1 MEGDDG
7 SFRPLWTGGEERI
20 GRISAEYA
28 KALEEGKS
36 SEELDRKIEEI
47 FSPMQPLEAALL
59 LVRMVSSAS
68 LGDGY
73 LPALLGTGILD
84 AASTEDVIK
93 VAREILGR
101 RMGDGRKGQNPV
113 AAIISYLDKHIDDD
127 GISLKWLSDNVVYM
141 DAGYLSKLFVK
152 ETGVR
157 FSDYLSRMRIDY
169 AKSLMKLYDSST
181 VQEIAEKSGFGGN
194 PRYFSQVFRKYEGM
208 TPSEY
213 LARQRGQR

>member
-1 MEGDDG
+1 MMECD
-7 SFRPLWTGGEERI
+7 
-20 GRISAEYA
+20 
-28 KALEEGKS
+28 
-36 SEELDRKIEEI
+36 DRKIEEI

-113 AAIISYLDKHIDDD
+113 AAIISYLDKQDMNLEQMMMVR
-127 GISLKWLSDNVVYM
+127 GSL
-141 DAGYLSKLFVK
+141 LFMNA
-152 ETGVR
+152 TAC
-157 FSDYLSRMRIDY
+157 S
-169 AKSLMKLYDSST
+169 KSLPL
-181 VQEIAEKSGFGGN
+181 KSLH
-194 PRYFSQVFRKYEGM
+194 SAISVEH
-208 TPSEY
+208 T
-213 LARQRGQR
+213 